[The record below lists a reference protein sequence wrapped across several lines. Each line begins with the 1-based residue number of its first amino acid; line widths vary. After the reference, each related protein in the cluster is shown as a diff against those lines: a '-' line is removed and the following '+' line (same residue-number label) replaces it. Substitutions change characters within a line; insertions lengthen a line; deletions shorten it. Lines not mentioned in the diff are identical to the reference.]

1 MKKKIADVDTSIT
14 VKIREP
20 GSAVITTA
28 VMAEVIVFA
37 TYLEF
42 HFIFSFS
49 FHLSDYFVCSLVW
62 LVGWFADW
70 SIG

>member
-1 MKKKIADVDTSIT
+1 MKKKIADADTSIT

-28 VMAEVIVFA
+28 VMAKVIVFA
-37 TYLEF
+37 TYLQ
-42 HFIFSFS
+42 

-62 LVGWFADW
+62 VFG
-70 SIG
+70 